1 MKHCHLSLCCN
12 DLPFLKQ
19 KLHFLYNNFDQIIFI
34 DYNILKKTNSDD
46 GSIEYIE
53 SFNDYEKKIILLKNF
68 NPDEIIEY
76 NGVHIIELQKMFSY
90 GSSFINDDIDIVW
103 ATDLDEFFTYDLI
116 QNVENLYLN
125 DNELISIDIP
135 HIIFTYNQYN
145 VFNYFSLFY
154 IKPRITRHVKG
165 KIYGHCNFETYGKTI
180 KLINMYLYHFSYIGF
195 NRCYNKLVLYNSIGD
210 GSKHVL
216 DEWLNEYK
224 LNLKNKKKYIDI
236 YHPGNTSI
244 KTIDYNEYIPEY
256 ININEIIDEL
266 NNISKKCVLCIP
278 VRNSFKYLD
287 KIFNNILKIKSIF
300 DNLIVC
306 FYYDISFDNSLYLLH
321 DFKKKYG
328 KDCFILTNNEKL
340 LEYRTHRIANARNK
354 LIEFI
359 ENNYSDYDY
368 FIMMDANNKCISN
381 INTYILNEYLYNN
394 DWDSL
399 SFNRSKLL
407 NGNYDIWALQYYPFV
422 HHCHSF
428 SGKLDVVY
436 IMRNDITNK
445 LNSLKENELFE
456 CYSAFN
462 GFSIYRTKKFLN
474 IRYDGITQK
483 YFSNEYIDNMLS
495 YLKYNYN
502 LNLNINY
509 DNVDNSH
516 GGGKQNCEH
525 IGFHIDSIIKN
536 NARIRIS
543 GKHIFD

>member
-53 SFNDYEKKIILLKNF
+53 SFNDHEKKIILLKNF

-76 NGVHIIELQKMFSY
+76 NGVHIIELQKMFAY

-103 ATDLDEFFTYDLI
+103 ATDLDEFFTNDLI
-116 QNVENLYLN
+116 KNVENLYLN

-135 HIIFTYNQYN
+135 HIIFAYNQYN
-145 VFNYFSLFY
+145 IFNYFSLFY
-154 IKPRITRHVKG
+154 IKPRITRHIKG

-210 GSKHVL
+210 GSKHIL
-216 DEWLNEYK
+216 DEWLNQYK
-224 LNLKNKKKYIDI
+224 LNLKNKNKYIDI
-236 YHPGNTSI
+236 YHPGNTLI
-244 KTIDYNEYIPEY
+244 KTINYNEYIPEY
-256 ININEIIDEL
+256 IDINMMIDEL
-266 NNISKKCVLCIP
+266 NDISKNCVLCIP

-300 DNLIVC
+300 GSLIVC
-306 FYYDISFDNSLYLLH
+306 FYYDISSDNSLYLLYK
-321 DFKKKYG
+321 FKKIYG
-328 KDCFILTNNEKL
+328 ENCFILENNEEL
-340 LEYRTHRIANARNK
+340 LQYRTHRIANARNK

-359 ENNYSDYDY
+359 ENNYSDYNY
-368 FIMMDANNKCISN
+368 FIMMDANDKCISN
-381 INTYILNEYLYNN
+381 INTDILNEYLNN
-394 DWDSL
+394 NTWDSL
-399 SFNRSKLL
+399 SFNRSNLS

-422 HHCHSF
+422 HHCHAF
-428 SGKLDVVY
+428 HGNLDVVY

-445 LNSLKENELFE
+445 LNSLKENELFD

-462 GFSIYRTKKFLN
+462 GFAIYRTKKFLN
-474 IRYDGITQK
+474 IRYDGTTQK
-483 YFSNEYIDNMLS
+483 HFSDEYIDNMLS

-509 DNVDNSH
+509 DYVDNTH

-525 IGFHIDSIIKN
+525 ISFHVHSIIKN